1 MMLFYVFKIMRTI
14 IITAILSFI
23 LQVNAFGQNFNTEI
37 SYTTTLP
44 KPEKQWIFYTPGETL
59 SIEDFASTP
68 VTSSEAVAITSSG
81 FAFKAG
87 YRNAAGKATLL
98 ITVYCTFDK
107 NRSWMKDVGKNPY
120 VLQHEQ
126 HHFDITYLA
135 TLEFIKQLQAA
146 KFTNENYSRLLESIY
161 NAATKNLEVMQNT
174 YDNETSN
181 GRLKDQQALWNKK
194 VDQLLLQSAKR

>member
-1 MMLFYVFKIMRTI
+1 MRTT
-14 IITAILSFI
+14 IITVIACCIFQARVSA
-23 LQVNAFGQNFNTEI
+23 QSFNTEVI
-37 SYTTTLP
+37 YTTDLP
-44 KPEKQWIFYTPGETL
+44 KAEKQWIFYTPGELL
-59 SIEDFASTP
+59 SIDDFKGDAVS
-68 VTSSEAVAITSSG
+68 SSEAVAITSSG

-87 YRNAAGKATLL
+87 YRNAGGKATLL

-135 TLEFIKQLQAA
+135 TLEFIKQLKAT
-146 KFTNENYSRLLESIY
+146 KFTSENYSKLLESTY
-161 NAATKNLEVMQNT
+161 NEATKKLELMQNT

-181 GRLKDQQALWNKK
+181 GRLKDQQALWNNK
-194 VDQLLLQSAKR
+194 VGQMLLQSAKK

>member
-1 MMLFYVFKIMRTI
+1 MRTNI
-14 IITAILSFI
+14 FLAALIFGLQLTLSA
-23 LQVNAFGQNFNTEI
+23 QSFNTEI

-44 KPEKQWIFYTPGETL
+44 KPEKQWIFYTPGESL
-59 SIEDFASTP
+59 SIDDFNGSP
-68 VTSSEAVAITSSG
+68 VSASEAVAITSSG

-107 NRSWMKDVGKNPY
+107 NRSWMKDVGKNAY

-135 TLEFIKQLQAA
+135 TQAFIKEL
-146 KFTNENYSRLLESIY
+146 KFANFTSENYSRLLESIY
-161 NAATKNLEVMQNT
+161 NASTKKLEEMQNT

-181 GRLKDQQALWNKK
+181 GRLKDQQASWNKK